1 MKTFTSPFHTY
12 TIDMAVLSDVLPH
25 LTHYMDYISLA
36 NNMVFSDYE
45 LDDLQERMEVAVAK
59 NSAYII
65 YRDGIEVGFTYLK
78 PMSPKIHFIM
88 VLHTHD
94 EVTDPIIKIL
104 LVNEI
109 YRNFHRPWY
118 LPKDVNSMAN
128 LALLN
133 PQSFVNFKAGR
144 AEYIKLKRRRWDDD
158 ILAYLQVEEV

>member
-12 TIDMAVLSDVLPH
+12 TIGMANTSDVLPH
-25 LTHYMDYISLA
+25 LTHYMDYISMA
-36 NNMVFSDYE
+36 NNSVFSQPE
-45 LDDLQERMEVAVAK
+45 LDDLQDRMEISVAK
-59 NSAYII
+59 GSAYII
-65 YRDGIEVGFTYLK
+65 YRDGVEVGFSYLK

-94 EVTDPIIKIL
+94 LVYDPIIKIL

-128 LALLN
+128 MALLN
-133 PQSFVNFKAGR
+133 PKSYRQFRVGAT
-144 AEYIKLKRRRWDDD
+144 EYIKLKSRRWDDD
-158 ILAYLQVEEV
+158 ILSYLQLEEV